1 MNVSRNRHFRRR
13 LVAAPARLAHLER
26 GWRVMIEAGSQRAQR
41 LFSLHFARFPAWPP
55 APARGCGQ
63 RRRRSRRPP
72 QRRQQE
78 SPPPPIEA
86 MLRRSEMTKTER
98 CAGGNILAMRCR
110 FAGKAM
116 PDHIHML
123 LSVPPRY
130 SVAMTIGYLKGKSAT
145 RIHRELLKTKGTL
158 FGRSFW
164 ARGYCVSTVGLD
176 EDQIRRYIR
185 DQEKL
190 QQD

>member
-41 LFSLHFARFPAWPP
+41 LFSLHFARFPAWLP
-55 APARGCGQ
+55 APARSCGQ

-78 SPPPPIEA
+78 SPPSPIEA

-110 FAGKAM
+110 FASTHNARVKESRPSEGFVRLWTRHGCYTVE
-116 PDHIHML
+116 PDGSIHVSG
-123 LSVPPRY
+123 LSGPAR
-130 SVAMTIGYLKGKSAT
+130 TIILERTKITGLM
-145 RIHRELLKTKGTL
+145 KTL
-158 FGRSFW
+158 
-164 ARGYCVSTVGLD
+164 
-176 EDQIRRYIR
+176 
-185 DQEKL
+185 
-190 QQD
+190 

>member
-1 MNVSRNRHFRRR
+1 MKDWQSQSHVKWDCKYHVVILPKYRRKVLYGKIR
-13 LVAAPARLAHLER
+13 RGIGQILRDLCRQKNIELVE
-26 GWRVMIEAGSQRAQR
+26 
-41 LFSLHFARFPAWPP
+41 
-55 APARGCGQ
+55 
-63 RRRRSRRPP
+63 
-72 QRRQQE
+72 
-78 SPPPPIEA
+78 
-86 MLRRSEMTKTER
+86 
-98 CAGGNILAMRCR
+98 
-110 FAGKAM
+110 GKAM

-130 SVAMTIGYLKGKSAT
+130 SIAMTIGYLKGKSAT

-190 QQD
+190 QGLRTTFSCVFEGFLRKLSRNDIINTNCDALYSPITYRKVATK